1 MVIIFWKH
9 WNVPHGNIPTLEVTT
24 VSCLVATHMT
34 GRIINISSAEGSSV
48 TTGHPHCCQ
57 WNNEANC
64 RHSQLKMEPDTAAEC
79 TIHKIWGQEEVWRS
93 ILYYWWPVNTRPTRF
108 SQFMCRLPKCHTF
121 HRRSPL
127 SHHLFTVSYYIFGF
141 HFWFVTVRTVTN

>member
-1 MVIIFWKH
+1 M
-9 WNVPHGNIPTLEVTT
+9 TT
-24 VSCLVATHMT
+24 VSCLVATQMT

-93 ILYYWWPVNTRPTRF
+93 ILYYWWPVNTRRRRF
-108 SQFMCRLPKCHTF
+108 SQFMCRLPKCPYTF
-121 HRRSPL
+121 TGD
-127 SHHLFTVSYYIFGF
+127 HHFQNIFKFCIKCFCSIFDVLLFTQSQIKHTIFYFG
-141 HFWFVTVRTVTN
+141 HKRSLNQNIKT